1 MTIITG
7 KGELVREWLK
17 NNTGK
22 TADIIF
28 PENNLDAEEQ
38 AQFITKLGLNT
49 EVRIVT
55 FSPWIISDVD
65 EDNVWV
71 VNENL
76 RLERVN
82 FKTFGASVNKINMK
96 LFRRSTL
103 GDLSNS
109 ELNRMTDELMLITT
123 KDEADRY
130 SSIIDIKFGES
141 VEKILALK
149 SFFDKFK

>member
-17 NNTGK
+17 SN

-28 PENNLDAEEQ
+28 PENSLDAEEQ